1 MKKETVITWQY
12 HNQMNEENY
21 MSLINRKWSFQIT
34 DEYVKENS
42 AVLVQNLNSAN
53 VHTIIFDVTSDL
65 EIESGYSI
73 LTDDCFFI

>member
-34 DEYVKENS
+34 DEYVKES
-42 AVLVQNLNSAN
+42 
-53 VHTIIFDVTSDL
+53 
-65 EIESGYSI
+65 
-73 LTDDCFFI
+73 